1 MMRIISGEF
10 GGRRLKAVPGRATRP
25 TTDKIK
31 EAVFNIIGPYFNGGN
46 ALDLFAGSGG
56 LGIEAASRGMQQ
68 VVLVDRQ
75 YAAIKTI
82 KANITVTKMPQ
93 RFRVIKANA
102 MHALHQLAAENNKFD
117 LVLLDPP
124 YQQQKITANMAALA
138 TQNLLATNAQLV
150 CETNAATVLPV
161 QLPAFRQLRRQ
172 TYGTTAITIYQYG
185 GTHSVS

>member
-31 EAVFNIIGPYFNGGN
+31 EAVFNIIGPYFDGGT

-56 LGIEAASRGMQQ
+56 LGIEAASRGMTQ

-82 KANITVTKMPQ
+82 KANIAVTKMPQ
-93 RFRVIKANA
+93 RFQVIKANA
-102 MHALHQLAAENNKFD
+102 MQALRQLAAEKSKFN

-124 YQQQKITANMAALA
+124 YQQQKIAANLA
-138 TQNLLATNAQLV
+138 TLAAQDLLATDAKLV
-150 CETNAATVLPV
+150 CETNAETVLPV
-161 QLPAFRQLRRQ
+161 QLPAFMQLKRQ